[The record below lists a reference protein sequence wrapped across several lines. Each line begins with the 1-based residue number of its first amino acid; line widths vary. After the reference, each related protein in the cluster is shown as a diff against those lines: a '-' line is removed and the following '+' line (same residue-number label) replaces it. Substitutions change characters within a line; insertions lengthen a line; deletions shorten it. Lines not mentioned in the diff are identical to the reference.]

1 MPETFFISSRAFS
14 CCRFNNRFCLINVS
28 NLYVSKW
35 EFNIPHSTFNIE
47 FFAPQKTL
55 GGYCGGVPPLSIP
68 NREVKPA
75 CADGT
80 AMQCGRVGGCLL
92 YFGSSRS
99 NDFGDL
105 FLCPYISYFLLFTS
119 LFLDIACAEHYLC
132 PCYTLLYS
140 SVLWLVYIPF

>member
-1 MPETFFISSRAFS
+1 MSPIS
-14 CCRFNNRFCLINVS
+14 
-28 NLYVSKW
+28 
-35 EFNIPHSTFNIE
+35 
-47 FFAPQKTL
+47 
-55 GGYCGGVPPLSIP
+55 GGDSGGVPPLPIP

-92 YFGSSRS
+92 YLRSSRS

-105 FLCPYISYFLLFTS
+105 FLCPYISYFLLFPS

-140 SVLWLVYIPF
+140 SVLWLVYIPFLIHQHNDVMSFSVCRPYYHAPYIIIYVHYIIYIAFYF

>member
-1 MPETFFISSRAFS
+1 MSI
-14 CCRFNNRFCLINVS
+14 
-28 NLYVSKW
+28 LYESKQ
-35 EFNIPHSTFNIE
+35 EFHIPHSTFNIE

-55 GGYCGGVPPLSIP
+55 GGYCGGVPPLPIP

-92 YFGSSRS
+92 YFRSSES

-105 FLCPYISYFLLFTS
+105 FLFRRVWHPAIPTPPYCFVGAAGTAAPP
-119 LFLDIACAEHYLC
+119 D
-132 PCYTLLYS
+132 PGR
-140 SVLWLVYIPF
+140 